1 MKTLKKLYLNTHS
14 IKSLSVSII
23 ISATLLS
30 ACSKDIELEP
40 EPELKYWG
48 GTCRTGGYASQT
60 NLEIP
65 GDDLF
70 KLIGKPTTI
79 EAIDTT
85 IEVSP
90 IFRGHLVE
98 QSNAAV
104 LKGESLIVNE
114 ATWHFGPCRLTVWLW
129 PEEDG
134 KMTAFSSIRWHKD
147 SLF

>member
-1 MKTLKKLYLNTHS
+1 MRTLKKSYLNALS
-14 IKSLSVSII
+14 IRSLSAAMIVSA
-23 ISATLLS
+23 SFLS
-30 ACSKDIELEP
+30 ACSKNVEPGPELE
-40 EPELKYWG
+40 YWG
-48 GTCRTGGYASQT
+48 DSCKTVKYASQT
-60 NLEIP
+60 NLKVP

-70 KLIGKPTTI
+70 RLIGKPTTI

-134 KMTAFSSIRWHKD
+134 KMTAFSSIHWHKD